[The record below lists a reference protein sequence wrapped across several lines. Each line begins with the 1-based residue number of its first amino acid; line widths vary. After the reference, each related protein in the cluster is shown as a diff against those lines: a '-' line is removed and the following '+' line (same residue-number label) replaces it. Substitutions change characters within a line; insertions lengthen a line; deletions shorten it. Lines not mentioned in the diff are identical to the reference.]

1 MSSIC
6 YHVFSRC
13 LTRLME
19 QSSVTIETFDAI
31 ASRGSMSTSSIYT
44 LIKHFFCNST
54 TRARLCMAWVILAST
69 YALLF
74 QTLVSAMT
82 GYAGEF
88 TRSDLPKG

>member
-1 MSSIC
+1 
-6 YHVFSRC
+6 
-13 LTRLME
+13 
-19 QSSVTIETFDAI
+19 
-31 ASRGSMSTSSIYT
+31 
-44 LIKHFFCNST
+44 
-54 TRARLCMAWVILAST
+54 MAWVILAST